1 MCSETSNV
9 QRAIS
14 NRESAGGG
22 ARTHTI
28 LRSLDFESSAS
39 ANSATPAF
47 HSETLFY
54 RWETAYFVHFHCN
67 TNLKISRASNSDTAS
82 DDRRQMQ
89 NSDFRFNWF
98 LQCPKLDSQRSDCA
112 EYPNGIFEHWS
123 RWCIVALACHA
134 IKAPG
139 KTVSMTKSFSNQ
151 WGQNSRGFA
160 QGASRMLHGWSDP
173 FRVSPKSMLLSCR
186 VQKG

>member
-1 MCSETSNV
+1 MCSRNIER
-9 QRAIS
+9 QRPIS

-54 RWETAYFVHFHCN
+54 LWETAYFVHFHCN
-67 TNLKISRASNSDTAS
+67 TNLKISRPATAIPPVTTADRCKIATFVSIGFLSAQNWIASVAIAQNIQTAS
-82 DDRRQMQ
+82 
-89 NSDFRFNWF
+89 
-98 LQCPKLDSQRSDCA
+98 
-112 EYPNGIFEHWS
+112 FEHWS

-134 IKAPG
+134 INAPR
-139 KTVSMTKSFSNQ
+139 KTVSMTKSF
-151 WGQNSRGFA
+151 
-160 QGASRMLHGWSDP
+160 
-173 FRVSPKSMLLSCR
+173 
-186 VQKG
+186 